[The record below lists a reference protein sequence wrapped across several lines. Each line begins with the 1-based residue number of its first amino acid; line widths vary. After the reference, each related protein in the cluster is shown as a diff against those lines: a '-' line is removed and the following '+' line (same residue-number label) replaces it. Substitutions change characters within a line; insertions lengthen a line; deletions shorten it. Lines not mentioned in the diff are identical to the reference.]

1 MVAINVN
8 TGEYAWRV
16 PLGIVEEL
24 EAKGV
29 KNTGTMNMG
38 GSFATAG
45 GLVFIAATNDRHFRA
60 FESKTGKVLWDVK
73 MEAGAYATPITY
85 QGKDGKQYVAII
97 AAGGGYYDKQP
108 GDSVIAFAL
117 P

>member
-1 MVAINVN
+1 MVALDVN
-8 TGEYAWRV
+8 TGEYVWRV
-16 PLGIVEEL
+16 PLGMVEEL
-24 EAKGV
+24 EEKGV
-29 KNTGTMNMG
+29 KGTGTMNIG

-73 MEAGAYATPITY
+73 LEAGAYATPVTY
-85 QGKDGKQYVAII
+85 LGTNGKQYVALI
-97 AAGGGYYDKQP
+97 AAGGGYYDRLP